1 MVWPWHVSFSEIW
14 ESKKAEKCILYYDN
28 AAALLAVAAA
38 KLTYNTPLLD
48 ICYGSHPLG
57 KDIPSKLFHL

>member
-1 MVWPWHVSFSEIW
+1 MWASE

-28 AAALLAVAAA
+28 AAPLVAVAAA

-48 ICYGSHPLG
+48 MSYMGPVHWDNIFP
-57 KDIPSKLFHL
+57 